1 MSTTG
6 GADVP
11 SSVPPAA
18 PRRRVRNFLL
28 DTSLQL
34 RLASYLVAVA
44 IALSVGL
51 GALLWKAYREA
62 SALVALSDPDVSDS
76 IAAALARE
84 DRLRVVWLAAALAA
98 ILVCLLGAA
107 VVITHRIAGP
117 AYAIGQICR
126 QVGEGRLT
134 PPRSLRARDLLV
146 DLADDV
152 AAMVAALRAREES
165 ERAVLAAAAAAVRDG
180 APAAREDAAA
190 TLERLAAEKTRRL
203 QT

>member
-6 GADVP
+6 GADAP

-51 GALLWKAYREA
+51 GALLWKSYREA

-126 QVGEGRLT
+126 QVAEGRLT

-165 ERAVLAAAAAAVRDG
+165 ERGALAAAAAAVRDG
-180 APAAREDAAA
+180 APGAREDAAA
-190 TLERLAAEKTRRL
+190 TLERLAAEKARRL